1 MEICGLTYT
10 LEGGAQER
18 FISLA
23 ECYKRLN
30 GWSKKDILQ
39 FAINAT
45 SETDIEIKLQ
55 FLEKH
60 ISQLERES
68 QKQSEEKSVNR
79 IYISEDERLK
89 CRKVA
94 AVYAEELDKEGILVV
109 EAGRYGFVKLQYYK
123 QPFGF
128 CDAVTFNNSV
138 VLFNDLW
145 EEWIE
150 SQLLLLTKDTPMAE
164 MDYEDMFKCL
174 TSDKQREFMEKRK
187 YFAQRA
193 EIGISI
199 VGTAV
204 VE

>member
-1 MEICGLTYT
+1 M
-10 LEGGAQER
+10 
-18 FISLA
+18 
-23 ECYKRLN
+23 
-30 GWSKKDILQ
+30 
-39 FAINAT
+39 
-45 SETDIEIKLQ
+45 
-55 FLEKH
+55 
-60 ISQLERES
+60 
-68 QKQSEEKSVNR
+68 
-79 IYISEDERLK
+79 
-89 CRKVA
+89 
-94 AVYAEELDKEGILVV
+94 VV

-150 SQLLLLTKDTPMAE
+150 SQLLLLTKDTLMAE

-193 EIGISI
+193 EIGIST